1 MLLAELISTWDLVDA
16 GRGLI
21 LVVGVCSGDLNA
33 LLIGSWTWPLG
44 SSYTMIRILQSTVA
58 REVIVDGAD
67 SLLILCVF
75 RELR

>member
-21 LVVGVCSGDLNA
+21 LVGVCSGDLNA

-44 SSYTMIRILQSTVA
+44 SSYTMIQILQSTVA

-67 SLLILCVF
+67 SLLILCIF